1 MTEKMKFIKKED
13 LNLTIGTIFNGN
25 YVEVEEDKFTET
37 KSLLLADIGASTIES
52 IDTSFTNGNPLIYN
66 DDNLYLLEFGGD
78 EAPKSINLKENM
90 TLNEVIELTKK
101 ELIKYQLEY
110 IDSFFEMVEGQKDE
124 YDEDEW
130 NEGISI
136 KIDDCGNEYY
146 CINQL
151 MDDKLPQV
159 LEEKIQ
165 DNLNK
170 LNIDNISFIRGYIY
184 INN

>member
-1 MTEKMKFIKKED
+1 MKQEV
-13 LNLTIGTIFNGN
+13 LNLTIEEVFNGN
-25 YVEVEEDKFTET
+25 YVEEDNFSEI
-37 KSLLLADIGASTIES
+37 KSLVLNNIKDVF

-66 DDNLYLLEFGGD
+66 DDDLYVLDFGGD
-78 EAPKSINLKENM
+78 EAPDSIDLEENM

-110 IDSFFEMVEGQKDE
+110 IDSFFERIEGEKDE

-136 KIDDCGNEYY
+136 KAYNNVYEYY
-146 CINQL
+146 YISQL
-151 MDDKLPQV
+151 IDDKLPQV

-165 DNLNK
+165 EYLKK
-170 LNIDNISFIRGYIY
+170 LNINNISFDGRY
-184 INN
+184 ININNKE